1 MPFDLSQGCQYL
13 LRSFLT
19 IAQAN
24 GTTPCR
30 NMRKP
35 RQPGRKQEGG
45 VATAIGKRGMENAI
59 KALARIASAVCQP
72 DAGTRKNRT
81 DPALASSQGNE
92 TQAAT
97 KGDALKLVREKERVT
112 DEEMQEQYEQ
122 VKYRFCFNTCFQA
135 VAPVIV
141 L

>member
-1 MPFDLSQGCQYL
+1 MPSAEEEVDWGDADESVRAEAEAAVAEATETKEELQEERWVLKRKMADAIHRLAVLASKVCE
-13 LRSFLT
+13 
-19 IAQAN
+19 QA
-24 GTTPCR
+24 
-30 NMRKP
+30 
-35 RQPGRKQEGG
+35 E
-45 VATAIGKRGMENAI
+45 
-59 KALARIASAVCQP
+59 L
-72 DAGTRKNRT
+72 GTRNKHRT

-122 VKYRFCFNTCFQA
+122 VKYRFCFNIYVQA

-141 L
+141 LCFLNL